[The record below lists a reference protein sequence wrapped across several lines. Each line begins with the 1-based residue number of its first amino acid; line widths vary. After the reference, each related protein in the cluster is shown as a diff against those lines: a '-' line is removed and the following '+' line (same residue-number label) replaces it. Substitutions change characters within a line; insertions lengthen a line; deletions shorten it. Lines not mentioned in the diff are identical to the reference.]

1 MTRLL
6 NLGFQKKS
14 DDTYVCEDIT
24 VKIVSDDKVLIEH
37 LGMEVTIHELEEL
50 MLAD

>member
-1 MTRLL
+1 MRLL

-14 DDTYVCEDIT
+14 EDTYVCEDIT
-24 VKIVSDDKVLIEH
+24 VKVLDNGKYLIVH
-37 LGMEVTIHELEEL
+37 LNMEVTIDELEEL